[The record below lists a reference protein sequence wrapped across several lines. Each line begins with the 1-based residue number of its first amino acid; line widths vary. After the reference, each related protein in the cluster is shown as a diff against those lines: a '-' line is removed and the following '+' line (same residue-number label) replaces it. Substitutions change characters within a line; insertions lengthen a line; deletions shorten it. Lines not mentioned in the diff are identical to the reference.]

1 MIYSPRQ
8 LAHYLKL
15 IRQKN
20 HWTQSELARKVG
32 LKQSTISHFE
42 NNPDMTTLAT
52 LFKILQALELQMN
65 IPEQREMPAHP
76 ADHSAED
83 NEW

>member
-8 LAHYLKL
+8 LANHVRL

-20 HWTQSELARKVG
+20 QWTQSELAKKVG

-42 NNPDMTTLAT
+42 NNPDLTTLAT
-52 LFKILQALELQMN
+52 LFKILQSLDLKMDVQEKGTSGVTVQEN
-65 IPEQREMPAHP
+65 
-76 ADHSAED
+76 D
-83 NEW
+83 W